1 VTAAQR
7 VLLSI
12 DISTCRVRSSK
23 PTVHRCCCQSV
34 DRQTLNRFMTLT
46 AYNVQSNS
54 SMHRNECI
62 ALCKN
67 ISLQRGRFCTRSLAS
82 CIPRSSKDRSCS
94 SSRLWAATPVVF
106 FDSNSLEKVQRWLG
120 ILCVLRNS
128 VHTCPARLK

>member
-46 AYNVQSNS
+46 AYYVQSNS

-106 FDSNSLEKVQRWLG
+106 STP
-120 ILCVLRNS
+120 ILWRRFKDGLAYYVYCVIQYIR
-128 VHTCPARLK
+128 VRRG